1 MNENNTQQVITF
13 RDIWELFLQRL
24 VIILLVTAVVV
35 ASFYVYN
42 TATYTPM
49 YQSTATLYIAGD
61 DSFEGN
67 SSADAYNTY
76 TLALKV
82 VNDCDYLLSSRSVLD
97 QVISE
102 MKLNTGYGVLQ
113 SRISTNNPANTRIL
127 EVTVQ
132 IENPKL
138 AKKVVDRLCEIGE
151 AKINEVMGANYV
163 RLYEYGTLNSAPC
176 NGTPKSTYMIIGA
189 AAMILTFGFCLL
201 IYLLDDRIKSTEHIE
216 QLLGLTVLG
225 DIPDNNAIT
234 QKGRYGYYRGRGYGP
249 YGRRYYATYGTYSN
263 HQKPNNQK
271 SNKKKGGA

>member
-1 MNENNTQQVITF
+1 MNEKNTQQIITF

-24 VIILLVTAVVV
+24 VIILLVTAVSV

-42 TATYTPM
+42 TATYKPM

-76 TLALKV
+76 SLALKV

-97 QVISE
+97 QVITE
-102 MKLNTGYGVLQ
+102 MNLKTSYGVLQ
-113 SRISTNNPANTRIL
+113 SRISTHNPSNTRIL

-132 IENPKL
+132 IEDAKL
-138 AKKVVDRLCEIGE
+138 AKHVVDRLCEIGE
-151 AKINEVMGANYV
+151 DKINEVMGANYV
-163 RLYEYGTLNSAPC
+163 RLYEYGTLNYSPC
-176 NGTPKSTYMIIGA
+176 NGTPKSTYVIIGGVTA
-189 AAMILTFGFCLL
+189 VITFGLCLL
-201 IYLLDDRIKSTEHIE
+201 FFLLDDRIKSTEHIE
-216 QLLGLTVLG
+216 QVLGLTVLG

-249 YGRRYYATYGTYSN
+249 YGKRYYAAYGAYG
-263 HQKPNNQK
+263 NNQK
-271 SNKKKGGA
+271 SKKKGGA

>member
-1 MNENNTQQVITF
+1 MNENNKQQVITF

-24 VIILLVTAVVV
+24 VIILLVTAVTV

-42 TATYTPM
+42 TATYRPM

-102 MKLNTGYGVLQ
+102 MKLNTSYGLLQ

-132 IENPKL
+132 IENPKV

-151 AKINEVMGANYV
+151 TKINEVMGANYV
-163 RLYEYGTLNSAPC
+163 RLYEYGTLNTIPC
-176 NGTPKSTYMIIGA
+176 NGTPKSAYMIVGA
-189 AAMILTFGFCLL
+189 AAMILTFGLCLL
-201 IYLLDDRIKSTEHIE
+201 IYLLDDRIKSTENIE
-216 QLLGLTVLG
+216 QVLGLTVLG

-249 YGRRYYATYGTYSN
+249 YKKRYYAAYGTYGNS
-263 HQKPNNQK
+263 QK